1 VREKPVCFAWFV
13 LHFLLITTFSCR
25 ETLWVVAQG
34 QTIFP
39 SFFNSFSEKAGTV
52 MDAALGQHLAASNPT
67 RQALATYLRIA
78 GIEKGYGYFAP
89 NVPASYK
96 VVFELH
102 YPDGSVEYQLP
113 HVHSAAAGLRLA
125 CLLDEIARTRDDTLR
140 EYLVKMLASSIW
152 RDHPDVTA
160 IRAVFGSIS
169 LPNINEFEHGKRESY
184 EFLYA
189 YDFSRSDKATELE
202 TP

>member
-1 VREKPVCFAWFV
+1 
-13 LHFLLITTFSCR
+13 
-25 ETLWVVAQG
+25 
-34 QTIFP
+34 
-39 SFFNSFSEKAGTV
+39 

-67 RQALATYLRIA
+67 RQALATYLNIA

-125 CLLDEIARTRDDTLR
+125 CLLDEIARARHDALR

-189 YDFSRSDKATELE
+189 YDFSRSDKTTELE